1 MMQRFR
7 TSGTHPDPGALSS
20 GSTDDLLFSVPRQN
34 PPNNDRQVVAA
45 LFSLAHNLLVRTT
58 NTHPRREKK
67 VPPTYNLFYATRQLL
82 VHERI
87 IVYSVTHMAL

>member
-45 LFSLAHNLLVRTT
+45 LFSLAHNIGTD
-58 NTHPRREKK
+58 NKYSPSQGKK
-67 VPPTYNLFYATRQLL
+67 GASNL
-82 VHERI
+82 
-87 IVYSVTHMAL
+87 